1 MNCRNCLVLDIISSM
16 WLSNALLRM
25 FLSIY
30 VVFVVAAKRV
40 TNANRLSCVCSL
52 AECENVNESD
62 CPNGAGTVWDS
73 CKCCRVCARVENEP
87 CGGPFGF
94 SGSCA
99 AGLECVNLNFL
110 DKNAAGVCTREY

>member
-1 MNCRNCLVLDIISSM
+1 M
-16 WLSNALLRM
+16 
-25 FLSIY
+25 
-30 VVFVVAAKRV
+30 
-40 TNANRLSCVCSL
+40 SCVCSL

-110 DKNAAGVCTREY
+110 DKNAAGVCTREYWWFPY